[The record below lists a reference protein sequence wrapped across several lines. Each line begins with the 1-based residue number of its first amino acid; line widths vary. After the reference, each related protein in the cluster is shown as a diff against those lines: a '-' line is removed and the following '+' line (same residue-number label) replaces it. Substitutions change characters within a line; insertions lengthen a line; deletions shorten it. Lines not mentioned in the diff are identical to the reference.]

1 MKFSE
6 HQFVPYEAVRSVG
19 RGPVLVLAPH
29 PDDEVFGCGGAIM
42 RHLEAGDP
50 VRVVI
55 VTDGAFGQDRDRATY
70 ALTRQSESRHA
81 GTLLGYGE
89 PDFWELPDRGLE
101 YGEALIRRILD
112 AIEDNR
118 AELLYA
124 PSWWEVHPDHLVLAL
139 AAAEA
144 VRRCPRDIL
153 LVMYEVGVPLHPSH
167 LVDITPVLER
177 KSAAMAC
184 FASQMSQQSYDRHVS
199 ALNRF
204 RTYTLPEEIQA
215 AEALRTM
222 RRADLQR
229 DPLRL
234 IRPGDYYTRTNRDTV
249 KQPPLISAILLA
261 EDAQCLA
268 DTLDALA
275 LQTHPNIEILIVAQ
289 TQKIAEGSTDWCGR
303 FPVRTLLADTEEH
316 PAKTLNQALEESRG
330 DYICLIDDRSLPDPD
345 HLNLL
350 LEQLNSDPV
359 GQCVYS
365 GLRIRDDATG
375 QSRIQN
381 ERLDRLD
388 LQAGTG
394 LPMPAAL
401 FARELVAADCR
412 FDEQLDTLDVWDLTA
427 QIHEHIDPIHL
438 DRATLTW
445 RQPRQTGNRNDPRPW
460 GASPQAYEKWSSRW
474 GGREMLA
481 LARRLNGSLDEA
493 RLQLTE
499 RDDQCAA
506 LSVERDRLRSDL
518 DSTDQ
523 ERQELQAR
531 IAAMEAA
538 SQRNTA
544 EREALRLALE
554 AIYRST
560 SWRLTAPLRW
570 MVTRLRRGATPK

>member
-70 ALTRQSESRHA
+70 ASTRQAESRRA

-89 PDFWELPDRGLE
+89 PTFWELPDRGLE

-112 AIEDNR
+112 TIEDSC
-118 AELLYA
+118 AELLYS

-144 VRRCPRDIL
+144 VRRCPRDIR

-234 IRPGDYYTRTNRDTV
+234 IRPGDYYTRTTSDNV
-249 KQPPLISAILLA
+249 KQPPLVSAILLA
-261 EDAQCLA
+261 EDPRCLT

-275 LQTHPNIEILIVAQ
+275 LQTHPNVEILIVGQ
-289 TQKIAEGSTDWCGR
+289 IPGIADGSPDWCGR
-303 FPVRTLLADTEEH
+303 FPIRTLLADTDEN
-316 PAKTLNQALEESRG
+316 PVKTLNQALEQARG
-330 DYICLIDDRSLPDPD
+330 AYICLIDDRSLPDPD
-345 HLNLL
+345 HLTLL
-350 LEQLNSDPV
+350 LERLSSDPT

-365 GLRIRDDATG
+365 GLRIRDDTSD
-375 QSRIQN
+375 QSRTLN
-381 ERLDRLD
+381 GRLDRLD
-388 LQAGTG
+388 LHAGTG
-394 LPMPAAL
+394 LPMPAVL
-401 FARELVAADCR
+401 FARKLVTAGCR
-412 FDEQLDTLDVWDLTA
+412 FDEQLDTLDFWDLTA
-427 QIHEHIDPIHL
+427 QIHERTDPIHL

-445 RQPRQTGNRNDPRPW
+445 RRPRQTGNLDDPRATRW
-460 GASPQAYEKWSSRW
+460 GASPQSYAKWTARW
-474 GGREMLA
+474 GGREMLT
-481 LARRLNGSLDEA
+481 LARRLNGSLDKL
-493 RLQLTE
+493 RLQLAE

-506 LSVERDRLRSDL
+506 LSVERDRVRSDL
-518 DSTDQ
+518 DSAVR
-523 ERQELQAR
+523 ERQELHAR
-531 IAAMEAA
+531 IVAMEDA

-554 AIYRST
+554 EVYRST

-570 MVTRLRRGATPK
+570 LVTRLR